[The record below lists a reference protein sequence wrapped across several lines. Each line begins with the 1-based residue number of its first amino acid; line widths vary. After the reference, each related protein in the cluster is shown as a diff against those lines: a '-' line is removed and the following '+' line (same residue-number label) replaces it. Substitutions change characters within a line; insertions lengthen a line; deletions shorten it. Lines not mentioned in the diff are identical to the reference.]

1 MAMVHIEEDAF
12 NKMKKD
18 ADDNRQIIRIVR
30 YAALLIVF
38 LFIFF
43 SWGCQMVNLDIQRR
57 QSELQCQMAIEQA
70 KNNVEIKEIESDG
83 MSFDDYIRWLN
94 AREKE

>member
-1 MAMVHIEEDAF
+1 MVHIEEQDF

-30 YAALLIVF
+30 YAAFLIVF

-43 SWGCQMVNLDIQRR
+43 SWGYRLLDLDIQRR

-70 KNNVEIKEIESDG
+70 KNNVEIKEIESYG

-94 AREKE
+94 AREKG